1 MKLRKLL
8 LATAVAVI
16 PFVAAAPAKAF
27 TLSYDVSDFET
38 NIGETS
44 IADDGSTNSNAIFGA
59 QPSSDIANQASYP
72 RTAASGL
79 NYTIYDINFSNSTT
93 NQATSTGLTPGS
105 AGGDIAS
112 TSNLYVEGDPN
123 GVGQSVNASYWG
135 IDSQDNNG
143 SGGEDNTTR
152 NALLIAFDRPVKG
165 FGVDLIDFES
175 DSAFTEG
182 QVYIYNGDAN
192 QADAVFNIDTAN
204 WSGDNPN
211 GKNGN
216 RAINFIN
223 VAGTGGTTFD
233 RVAFVL
239 GDDNGGNAL
248 NEAWAAGNFRFAAS
262 DVEQVPEPLTI
273 LGSIAAIGFGTAL
286 RKKLL
291 GAEAAE

>member
-1 MKLRKLL
+1 
-8 LATAVAVI
+8 
-16 PFVAAAPAKAF
+16 
-27 TLSYDVSDFET
+27 
-38 NIGETS
+38 
-44 IADDGSTNSNAIFGA
+44 
-59 QPSSDIANQASYP
+59 
-72 RTAASGL
+72 
-79 NYTIYDINFSNSTT
+79 
-93 NQATSTGLTPGS
+93 
-105 AGGDIAS
+105 
-112 TSNLYVEGDPN
+112 
-123 GVGQSVNASYWG
+123 
-135 IDSQDNNG
+135 
-143 SGGEDNTTR
+143 
-152 NALLIAFDRPVKG
+152 
-165 FGVDLIDFES
+165 
-175 DSAFTEG
+175 
-182 QVYIYNGDAN
+182 
-192 QADAVFNIDTAN
+192 NIDTAN